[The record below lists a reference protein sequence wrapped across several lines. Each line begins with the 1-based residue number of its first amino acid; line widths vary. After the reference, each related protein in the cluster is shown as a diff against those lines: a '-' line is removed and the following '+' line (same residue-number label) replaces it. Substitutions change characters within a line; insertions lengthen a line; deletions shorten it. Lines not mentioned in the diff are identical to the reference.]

1 VVPIQFASHLP
12 FWRIIL
18 FSFLKLSLAPHL
30 PPFPVHSRVCTSWLS
45 THYMSSPPT
54 TWALY
59 PLHELSIHYFSE
71 RSLPCF
77 HYRLFADVFQI
88 SIFRQIALPS
98 ILSLYLDASWVSQT
112 QEPDSLSFFNLHS
125 LPTWFLQSVALN
137 SLHKPNDFK
146 VCISS
151 QAGCPGFQTP
161 ACLLG
166 ICIQLFNSCLWDFPG
181 VQWLRLHAFTIG
193 VMSSIPGWETK
204 IPHAT

>member
-1 VVPIQFASHLP
+1 MVPIQFATHLP

-30 PPFPVHSRVCTSWLS
+30 PSFHVHSRVCTSWLS
-45 THYMSSPPT
+45 T
-54 TWALY
+54 
-59 PLHELSIHYFSE
+59 HYFSE

-98 ILSLYLDASWVSQT
+98 ILSLHLDASWVSQT
-112 QEPDSLSFFNLHS
+112 QEPDSLSFYNLRS